1 MIIIKRKIMIMI
13 ILMIIIIVVVVVII
27 AIMIMMR
34 KMILIIVVVI
44 IINNLF
50 QPGYFST
57 GSTTGCMQL
66 RNPLSQ
72 MAHRL
77 GGFGVTKLITW
88 RKQ

>member
-1 MIIIKRKIMIMI
+1 MIMI
-13 ILMIIIIVVVVVII
+13 ILMIIIIVVVVVVVII

-34 KMILIIVVVI
+34 KMILIIVAVI

-77 GGFGVTKLITW
+77 GGFGVTKLTT
-88 RKQ
+88 

>member
-1 MIIIKRKIMIMI
+1 MIMI

-34 KMILIIVVVI
+34 KMILIIVVVVI

-77 GGFGVTKLITW
+77 GGFGVTKLTT
-88 RKQ
+88 

>member
-1 MIIIKRKIMIMI
+1 MIIIITKIMIMI
-13 ILMIIIIVVVVVII
+13 ILMIIIIVAVVII
-27 AIMIMMR
+27 LAIMR
-34 KMILIIVVVI
+34 KMILIIAVVI

-77 GGFGVTKLITW
+77 GGFRVTKLTTW

>member
-1 MIIIKRKIMIMI
+1 MVIIITKIMI
-13 ILMIIIIVVVVVII
+13 MIIIIVVVVIII

-34 KMILIIVVVI
+34 KMIPIIVAVI

-77 GGFGVTKLITW
+77 GGFRVTKLTT
-88 RKQ
+88 